1 LFRAF
6 SAGGQ
11 SGAPFSTVYSQG
23 VTTESCQVPGGTEY
37 RNLPVGTV
45 VGVVLPIS
53 SAELSP
59 STVVGNTTSTAQRL
73 ILVSWPN

>member
-1 LFRAF
+1 
-6 SAGGQ
+6 
-11 SGAPFSTVYSQG
+11 
-23 VTTESCQVPGGTEY
+23 
-37 RNLPVGTV
+37 
-45 VGVVLPIS
+45 VVLPIS